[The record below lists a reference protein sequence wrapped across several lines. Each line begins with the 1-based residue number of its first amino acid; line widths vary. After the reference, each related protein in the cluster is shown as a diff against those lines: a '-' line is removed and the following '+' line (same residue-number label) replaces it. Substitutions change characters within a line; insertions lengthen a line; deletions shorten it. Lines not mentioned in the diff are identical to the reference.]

1 MISFELTQEQKRWQ
15 EKAREFSRT
24 VVRPL
29 GWEMDRLPGHGEEW
43 NALRQE
49 YIEKAAQEGL
59 YALGIPPEYGGSGMD
74 CVTMAIV
81 LEELAAGDAGLA
93 FTTAMNATSPI
104 LFAGTQAQ
112 KEKFL
117 PMVAGRN
124 PGMFAFALTEPGAG
138 SDASALLTKAELDKN
153 EYVIN
158 GNKRFISNGASAGL
172 YCVFATT
179 DKTKGVKGISVF
191 IIEGNRAGISG
202 GKIEDKIGFRTS
214 ETAEVVFTDVRIPEE
229 NRLSS
234 EGSGFK
240 VAMQFLDGAR
250 ILSAGAIAVGLAKA
264 AYDDVVDFFNH
275 SSESDKKNLGAQ
287 PISFTLAGIA
297 SAIEA
302 SRLLVWK
309 AGWMLDQG
317 LSATLNAAWS
327 KFYASDMCIEAANNA
342 VQLLGLHGY
351 GKEHPLEKYLRDAKV
366 LQIYEGTNEICRLVA
381 SRFIR

>member
-1 MISFELTQEQKRWQ
+1 MISFELTQEQKQWQ
-15 EKAREFSRT
+15 EKAREFSRA

-43 NALRQE
+43 NTLRQE
-49 YIEKAAQEGL
+49 YIEKAAQKGL
-59 YALGIPPEYGGSGMD
+59 YALGIPQEYGGSGMD
-74 CVTMAIV
+74 CVTMALV
-81 LEELAAGDAGLA
+81 LEELAVGDAGLA

-104 LFAGTQAQ
+104 LFAGTEAQ

-117 PMVAGRN
+117 PMVAGRK
-124 PGMFAFALTEPGAG
+124 PVMFAFALTEPGAG
-138 SDASALLTKAELDKN
+138 SDASSLLTKAELDKN
-153 EYVIN
+153 EYIIN

-172 YCVFATT
+172 YCLFAMTG
-179 DKTKGVKGISVF
+179 KTKGVKGISAFLV
-191 IIEGNRAGISG
+191 EGNRTGISG

-214 ETAEVVFTDVRIPEE
+214 ETAEVVFSDVRIPAE
-229 NRLSS
+229 NRLGS

-240 VAMQFLDGAR
+240 IAMQYLDGAR
-250 ILSAGAIAVGLAKA
+250 ILSAGAIAVGLVRA
-264 AYDDVVDFFNH
+264 AYEDVVDFFNH
-275 SSESDKKNLGAQ
+275 SSESVKKNLGAQ
-287 PISFTLAGIA
+287 PISFTLAEIA

-309 AGWMLDQG
+309 AGWMLDRG
-317 LSATLNAAWS
+317 ISATLNAAWS
-327 KFYASDMCIEAANNA
+327 KFFATDQCIEAINKA

-381 SRFIR
+381 SRFIK